1 MRHHLGIFL
10 QVCVL
15 TFLPC
20 LILYQLQFG
29 IKLVL
34 MPVCTVVGIVLFWL
48 GTMLRENT

>member
-1 MRHHLGIFL
+1 MFHHLGIFL

-20 LILYQLQFG
+20 LILYQLQYG

-34 MPVCTVVGIVLFWL
+34 MPACTVGGILLFWL
-48 GTMLRENT
+48 GTMLREKT